1 MTQNLK
7 SNTKVTHVFFIEL
20 WLASFT
26 PKVQIIHG
34 NGITFFLNAYFT
46 LSLSSSSSIHNIV
59 IAINT
64 PTTMN
69 NQFETLNAPKN
80 RFTLFLSQL
89 LWIKDNISLLSF
101 YIYPKKTQDFDCK
114 NLMVL
119 RAIEAYY
126 SCWVTFCLRFCVLGK
141 DFCMLKKLSHWLEL
155 WN

>member
-46 LSLSSSSSIHNIV
+46 LSLSSSSCIHNIV
-59 IAINT
+59 IVINT

-69 NQFETLNAPKN
+69 NQFEAFNAPKN
-80 RFTLFLSQL
+80 RFTLFLSQF
-89 LWIKDNISLLSF
+89 LWIKNISLLSLN
-101 YIYPKKTQDFDCK
+101 IHPKKTQDFDSK
-114 NLMVL
+114 IFMVY
-119 RAIEAYY
+119 RAIETYD
-126 SCWVTFCLRFCVLGK
+126 SWWVTFVWGSGCLENTFVC
-141 DFCMLKKLSHWLEL
+141 
-155 WN
+155 